1 MAVVPKWREAG
12 GQYKSQLLYS
22 FMRSVLMC
30 TVSSPLI
37 NLIQGKGLKD
47 RMLEL

>member
-1 MAVVPKWREAG
+1 MAGVPKWRKAEG
-12 GQYKSQLLYS
+12 EYKPQLLHS
-22 FMRSVLMC
+22 FMNNVLMC